1 MSKVFIT
8 KYPTSV
14 NNDKLPVYG
23 KIRIGINVS
32 SPTNICIYQI
42 NEPID
47 AIGGNFLQKD
57 LSTVIGNHLDTYN
70 GDVYV
75 DSNVSGILIN
85 KYGLD
90 GNIYFNNSNN
100 VYDVDISEFRYSKLS
115 YFQIIGKGVT
125 GDISSLSSIPKLTV
139 LSIGTTSVTGDISS
153 LSSMSQLTSLNV
165 IDNKGVTGD
174 ISSLS
179 SMSQLTT
186 LNVVDTN
193 VTGDISSLSSM
204 SNLTSLNVAGT
215 NVTGDISGI
224 INNLTA
230 LKQLVIS
237 PKITITD
244 EQKTTLTNRGCTV
257 IIR

>member
-32 SPTNICIYQI
+32 SPTNIGLFQI

-57 LSTVIGNHLDTYN
+57 LSTVIGSHLN
-70 GDVYV
+70 NSSNDVVNV

-90 GNIYFNNSNN
+90 GNVYFNNTNN
-100 VYDVDISEFRYSKLS
+100 IYDVDISEFRYSKLS
-115 YFQIIGKGVT
+115 FFQIFGKGVT
-125 GDISSLSSIPKLTV
+125 GDISSLSSMTQLTS
-139 LSIGTTSVTGDISS
+139 LSIISTNITGDISSLSSMSQLISIILSDNTGVTGDISS
-153 LSSMSQLTSLNV
+153 LSSMSQLTSLNLA
-165 IDNKGVTGD
+165 GTSVTGD
-174 ISSLS
+174 ISSI
-179 SMSQLTT
+179 
-186 LNVVDTN
+186 V
-193 VTGDISSLSSM
+193 
-204 SNLTSLNVAGT
+204 
-215 NVTGDISGI
+215 
-224 INNLTA
+224 NNLTA
-230 LKQLVIS
+230 LKKLVIS

-244 EQKTTLTNRGCTV
+244 EQKTTLTNRGCTLT
-257 IIR
+257 IR

>member
-14 NNDKLPVYG
+14 NNDKLPIYG

-32 SPTNICIYQI
+32 SPTDIGGLQI

-57 LSTVIGNHLDTYN
+57 LSTVIGSHIDSI
-70 GDVYV
+70 GSDVCV

-90 GNIYFNNSNN
+90 GYMYFNDENTIYN
-100 VYDVDISEFRYSKLS
+100 VDISEFRYSKLS
-115 YFQIIGKGVT
+115 TFQIRGKGVT
-125 GDISSLSSIPKLTV
+125 GDISSLSSMPKITI
-139 LSIGTTSVTGDISS
+139 LSISFTSVTGDISS
-153 LSSMSQLTSLNV
+153 LSSMSLLTSLSV
-165 IDNKGVTGD
+165 A
-174 ISSLS
+174 
-179 SMSQLTT
+179 
-186 LNVVDTN
+186 DTN
-193 VTGDISSLSSM
+193 VTGDISSLSSL
-204 SNLTSLNVAGT
+204 SQLTTLNVADT
-215 NVTGDISGI
+215 NVTGDISSI

-230 LKQLVIS
+230 LKRLVIS

>member
-14 NNDKLPVYG
+14 NNDKLPIYG

-32 SPTNICIYQI
+32 SPTTIGIFQV

-57 LSTVIGNHLDTYN
+57 LSTVIGSHIDSSEAEI
-70 GDVYV
+70 YV

-90 GNIYFNNSNN
+90 GNIYFNNGNI

-115 YFQIIGKGVT
+115 IFQITGKGVT
-125 GDISSLSSIPKLTV
+125 GDISSLSSMPKLISVTISYASV
-139 LSIGTTSVTGDISS
+139 TGDISSFSSMSRLTTLNVSDTHVTGDISS
-153 LSSMSQLTSLNV
+153 LSSMSQL
-165 IDNKGVTGD
+165 I
-174 ISSLS
+174 
-179 SMSQLTT
+179 T
-186 LNVVDTN
+186 LNVADTN
-193 VTGDISSLSSM
+193 VTGDISS
-204 SNLTSLNVAGT
+204 
-215 NVTGDISGI
+215 I

-230 LKQLVIS
+230 LKKLVIS
-237 PKITITD
+237 TKITITD

>member
-32 SPTNICIYQI
+32 SPTDIGTFQI

-57 LSTVIGNHLDTYN
+57 LSTVIGSHVDKSNDEL
-70 GDVYV
+70 YV

-85 KYGLD
+85 KYELNGK
-90 GNIYFNNSNN
+90 IYLSSFNNI
-100 VYDVDISEFRYSKLS
+100 YDVDISEFRYSKLS
-115 YFQIIGKGVT
+115 VFQILGKGVT
-125 GDISSLSSIPKLTV
+125 GDISSLSSMPKIFSLNIIQS
-139 LSIGTTSVTGDISS
+139 SITGDISS
-153 LSSMSQLTSLNV
+153 LSSLSQLTSLSLS
-165 IDNKGVTGD
+165 DNKGITGD

-186 LNVVDTN
+186 LKLAGTS
-193 VTGDISSLSSM
+193 VTGDISSI
-204 SNLTSLNVAGT
+204 V
-215 NVTGDISGI
+215 
-224 INNLTA
+224 NNLTA
-230 LKQLVIS
+230 LKNLEIS

-244 EQKTTLTNRGCTV
+244 EQKTTLTNRGCTLT
-257 IIR
+257 IR

>member
-14 NNDKLPVYG
+14 NNDKLPIYG

-32 SPTNICIYQI
+32 SPTTIGTFQI

-57 LSTVIGNHLDTYN
+57 LSTVIGSHIDSSEAEI
-70 GDVYV
+70 YV

-90 GNIYFNNSNN
+90 GNIYFNNGNI

-115 YFQIIGKGVT
+115 IFQITGKGVT
-125 GDISSLSSIPKLTV
+125 GDISSLSSMPKLISVTI
-139 LSIGTTSVTGDISS
+139 SYASVTGDISS
-153 LSSMSQLTSLNV
+153 FSSMSQLASLDVN
-165 IDNKGVTGD
+165 NSRSVTGD
-174 ISSLS
+174 ISSIS
-179 SMSQLTT
+179 SMSQLR
-186 LNVVDTN
+186 N
-193 VTGDISSLSSM
+193 
-204 SNLTSLNVAGT
+204 LNVAGT
-215 NVTGDISGI
+215 NVTGDISSI

-230 LKQLVIS
+230 LKKLVIS
-237 PKITITD
+237 TKITITD